1 MNFVLISCSNA
12 ELLQNDISAI
22 FIRGRSKLVRQLS
35 QRKTITIP
43 AEVLERTGSKPGD
56 FFEIT
61 EDGYRI
67 ILVPKVIED
76 KFTEEEWEK
85 INLLA
90 REKGEAYDKAVDA
103 KQHLKDL

>member
-1 MNFVLISCSNA
+1 
-12 ELLQNDISAI
+12 
-22 FIRGRSKLVRQLS
+22 LVRQLS

-43 AEVLERTGSKPGD
+43 TEVLERTGSKPGD

>member
-1 MNFVLISCSNA
+1 
-12 ELLQNDISAI
+12 
-22 FIRGRSKLVRQLS
+22 LVRQLS

-43 AEVLERTGSKPGD
+43 TEILERIGSKPGD

-67 ILVPKVIED
+67 VLIPKVVED
-76 KFTEEEWEK
+76 RFAEEEWDK
-85 INLLA
+85 IRLLA
-90 REKGEAYDKAVDA
+90 MEKGKVYGKDLDA